1 MKIVETLSQSSD
13 YPVIE
18 IHAAKYIGD
27 DALRIQFNNGFERLV
42 DFKPF
47 LLKSHHPSI
56 SKYLDEEKFK
66 QFKIID
72 GNLNWNDYDL
82 IFPISDLF
90 EDNIN

>member
-1 MKIVETLSQSSD
+1 MRIIEAPLPAENF
-13 YPVIE
+13 PVIE
-18 IHAAKYIGD
+18 ILNAKYMGD
-27 DALRIQFNNGFERLV
+27 YAIRIQFNNGFERLV

-56 SKYLDEEKFK
+56 RKYLDEGEFR

-90 EDNIN
+90 ENDIN